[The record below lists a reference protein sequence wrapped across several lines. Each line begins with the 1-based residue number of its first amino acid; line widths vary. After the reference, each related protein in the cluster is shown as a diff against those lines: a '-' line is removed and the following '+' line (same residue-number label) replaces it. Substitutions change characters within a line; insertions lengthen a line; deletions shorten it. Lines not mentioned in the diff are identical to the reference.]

1 MPCFQLRLKKK
12 IFVCDTS
19 GDVNFSQWPWRIG
32 MGIFGT
38 GRFCLTKSL
47 RNPGCQ
53 WRYCLQN
60 VASGNSL
67 AIQWSGPHTST
78 ARGTGSIPGQENKI
92 RMLCGVAKKLKSIA
106 LQKCGL
112 QVKFISH
119 STEDWEIEII
129 EGEQK
134 LWWASTCKWSVS
146 LPTTFHWQN
155 SFIWPSLTARGI

>member
-1 MPCFQLRLKKK
+1 MTELLICGSPNSCVEYDETWSLNFIQFSRFTKK

-92 RMLCGVAKKLKSIA
+92 PHAVWRGQKIKINCFTKMWLTSEIHLSLHWRLGDRDHRGRTEA
-106 LQKCGL
+106 LMG
-112 QVKFISH
+112 
-119 STEDWEIEII
+119 
-129 EGEQK
+129 
-134 LWWASTCKWSVS
+134 
-146 LPTTFHWQN
+146 
-155 SFIWPSLTARGI
+155 